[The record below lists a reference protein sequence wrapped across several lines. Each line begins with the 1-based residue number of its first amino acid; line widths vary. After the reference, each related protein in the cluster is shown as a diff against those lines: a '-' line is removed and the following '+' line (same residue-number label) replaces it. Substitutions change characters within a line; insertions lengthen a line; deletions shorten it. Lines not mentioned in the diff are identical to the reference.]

1 MTKIQSKKSS
11 LLQNQ
16 PSIKYLVARKIILNP
31 EIRKSL
37 ISQLLLL
44 LLLELLRKRSTACRM
59 RRRKSRKRKCRLR
72 QKSRQWWL

>member
-16 PSIKYLVARKIILNP
+16 PSIKYLVSRKIILNP

-37 ISQLLLL
+37 RSNLSQL
-44 LLLELLRKRSTACRM
+44 LLLELLTKRSTASRT
-59 RRRKSRKRKCRLR
+59 RRGKSRK
-72 QKSRQWWL
+72 KSSSRMR